1 MHYRWDR
8 YQHFWTAILT
18 CQGGK
23 PLKQHLVHGTLHYR
37 APKGS
42 CCEFLNWKRTELL
55 LRSLKICFCSPTD
68 PQEQLACWSN
78 TAISHCQFRG
88 TLCRYDREERWC
100 DTLHLFLVTPL
111 KKSKAQQYTST
122 GGEHSCSARLG
133 WLKLWIRLLLRP
145 RLHLWLNLWC
155 YG

>member
-88 TLCRYDREERWC
+88 TLCRYYREERWC
-100 DTLHLFLVTPL
+100 DTLHLFLITPL
-111 KKSKAQQYTST
+111 KKRAKLNSIHPLAVST
-122 GGEHSCSARLG
+122 AALPGWAGWSCG
-133 WLKLWIRLLLRP
+133 
-145 RLHLWLNLWC
+145 
-155 YG
+155 YGYCSDHGCICG